1 MSIHQNIR
9 IVREMKGISQEVMAS
24 ELNMSCSGYAKI
36 ERGVTKLQF
45 DKLQKIAQVLN
56 IDVIELI
63 NLSNQGLIIMAN
75 DNKADNSS
83 TILSSYYQGGNSDK
97 DVEKLSLII
106 THQQEMMKQK
116 DMEIEALK
124 QIIELLKSR
133 VV

>member
-1 MSIHQNIR
+1 MSIHQSIR
-9 IVREMKGISQEVMAS
+9 LARESKGISQEVMAS

-45 DKLQKIAQVLN
+45 DRLQKIAQVLN

-63 NLSNQGLIIMAN
+63 NLSDKGLVIMAN

-83 TILSSYYQGGNSDK
+83 TILSSYYQGSGTDK
-97 DVEKLSLII
+97 DLEKLSLII

-124 QIIELLKSR
+124 QIIELLKIK
-133 VV
+133 